1 MTIITQIV
9 RLSMELGLA
18 VSEYNSHNTDTFDE
32 IIKVTLA
39 YLAKVKEAVRLGEI
53 RPEEVEEY
61 FSFVGQS
68 WASIISRIDNEYDV
82 VHVKD
87 MN

>member
-9 RLSMELGLA
+9 RLSMELGLS
-18 VSEYNSHNTDTFDE
+18 VSEYNSHNTDSFDE

-68 WASIISRIDNEYDV
+68 WASITPRIENDYDV
-82 VHVKD
+82 IHVKD
-87 MN
+87 MS